1 MTDANTAALRD
12 YELQQSDNDN
22 KWAAFRDSGGLE
34 VMEQHR
40 LETLLANPETYWI
53 AVSCEG
59 MTYPF
64 NTKTLGMTP
73 EQRVACTQRMN
84 AADDAHALAMS
95 ALIIQ
100 GDDAEIGRCVR
111 RQILRYLKPQ
121 IDEWVEDNWHEW
133 ARE

>member
-1 MTDANTAALRD
+1 MTDANTAALD
-12 YELQQSDNDN
+12 IYERQSITNEAN
-22 KWAAFRDSGGLE
+22 WIAFRDNGGVD
-34 VMEQHR
+34 VMRQHR
-40 LETLLANPETYWI
+40 LEALLANPETYWI

-59 MTYPF
+59 MTYKF
-64 NTKTLGMTP
+64 NTNTLRMTP
-73 EQRVACTQRMN
+73 AERVVCTQKMN